1 MTTPA
6 PPPPPS
12 VTEAEDQLAR
22 LGVQVEALQSVLV
35 RLLQDVVRAEARL
48 EHADADTLVEANQ
61 KLVVAALVSQAD
73 AEAARQA
80 LQDTRPAAM
89 LDALTKL
96 PNRPTLADRF
106 TQAIAHARRHGSR
119 LAVLFVDL
127 DDFKPLNDQYGHAF
141 GDEVLHRVAQCMLSV
156 VREVDTVSRYGGDE
170 FLVLLLDVGQ
180 PADARAVAE
189 KLLSA
194 IGAPTLHD
202 ERSLQVSASIGI
214 ALFPD
219 DGEDTQTLIARADA
233 AMYRSKRQRRGGIAF
248 HGGDPGA
255 DGAAVR
261 PLATPPD
268 AADEDANPRQALLRE
283 ANERLV
289 LAAIDAQELRAAAER
304 AQRRQAAFLAAV
316 ASELDNPLAPIR
328 IATAMLGRVA
338 SDDPLLPRV
347 RALLDEQVEHVS
359 RLVSHLADGP
369 VVEAPGVALEHHAL
383 DLGAVIDAAVAAH
396 RPVMLARDQAFESHR
411 PPGPLAV
418 VGDARRLE
426 QVVANLL
433 DNASKH
439 TLDGGRISLTVVA
452 SAEHLTLTVS
462 DNGIG
467 IRPQLLPYLFNPF
480 VQDTQALGLHGV
492 GLGIGL
498 TVVRALVEAHGGR
511 LQAHS
516 AGAGRGSQFVVTLP
530 WAGATAPPP
539 AEPAPV
545 G

>member
-1 MTTPA
+1 
-6 PPPPPS
+6 

-48 EHADADTLVEANQ
+48 EHADADALVEANQ
-61 KLVVAALVSQAD
+61 KLVVAALISQAD

-106 TQAIAHARRHGSR
+106 AQAIAHARRHGSR

-127 DDFKPLNDQYGHAF
+127 DDFKPLNDRHGHPF
-141 GDEVLHRVAQCMLSV
+141 GDEVLQLVAQRMLSV

-180 PADARAVAE
+180 AADVRAVAE
-189 KLLSA
+189 KLLTA
-194 IGAPTLHD
+194 IGAPTVHD
-202 ERSLQVSASIGI
+202 ERSIQVSASIGI

-219 DGEDTQTLIARADA
+219 DGEDAETLVARADA

-248 HGGDPGA
+248 HGAGA
-255 DGAAVR
+255 DGAAAR
-261 PLATPPD
+261 PQTPPPD
-268 AADEDANPRQALLRE
+268 VDDGDANPRQALLRE

-359 RLVSHLADGP
+359 RLVGHLVDRP
-369 VVEAPGVALEHHAL
+369 EVEAPGVALEHLAL

-411 PPGPLAV
+411 PPGPLPV
-418 VGDARRLE
+418 VGDALRLE

-439 TLDGGRISLTVVA
+439 TLDGGRISLSVVA
-452 SAEHLTLTVS
+452 SADHLTLTVS

-539 AEPAPV
+539 ADPAPI